1 MPGDHF
7 KRRMAERFPFSAV
20 LITYNAA
27 DQLDA
32 CLASLAFADEIV
44 IVDANSTDNSESI
57 ARRFNARWITSD
69 WLGFGLQKRI
79 AVKNAR
85 FDWVFCVDADE
96 RSSEQLAHL
105 IEETLLNPKFTAY
118 DMPRSNFFMGKYL
131 RHGEGFPDWSVR
143 LFDRRAANWS
153 EDAVHE
159 KVICEGPI
167 GRLHCK
173 EGLLHHS
180 ADDLTAYLDKQNRY
194 TTLQAQALYDAGEP
208 PRLAQMLLSPVLR
221 FVKFYLIRLG
231 FLDGVAG
238 LVHIAIGCFNSFIKY
253 AKLIALHRQSQ

>member
-1 MPGDHF
+1 
-7 KRRMAERFPFSAV
+7 MAERFPFSAV

-32 CLASLAFADEIV
+32 CLASLAFANEIV

-57 ARRFNARWITSD
+57 ARRSNARWITCD
-69 WLGFGLQKRI
+69 WLGFGRQKRV
-79 AVKNAR
+79 AVENAR

-96 RSSEQLAHL
+96 RVSQDLAHL
-105 IEETLLNPKFTAY
+105 IEETLVSPSFTAY
-118 DMPRSNFFMGKYL
+118 DMPRSNFFMGRYL
-131 RHGEGFPDWSVR
+131 RHGEGYPDWSTR

-159 KVICEGPI
+159 KVICQGPV
-167 GRLHCK
+167 GRLRSK

-180 ADDLTAYLDKQNRY
+180 ANDLSVYLDKQNRY
-194 TTLQAQALYDAGEP
+194 TTLQAEALYDAGDS
-208 PRLAQMLLSPVLR
+208 PRYAQMLLSPLLR
-221 FVKFYLIRLG
+221 FFKFYVVRLG
-231 FLDGVAG
+231 FLDGIPG

-253 AKLIALHRQSQ
+253 AKLLALHRREP